1 MDPWLREQVKV
12 RRPVTQIYNGIDT
25 ERFAPHGP
33 VASLRQELGLRSS
46 TLVIAAVGRLDPIK
60 DHAGLIQTFAQVR
73 QAYPDCALVIVG
85 DGPEHERLA
94 AMQAPG
100 VFLLG
105 ARYDIPEIL
114 RAVDVF
120 ALASI
125 NEGISNT
132 ILEAMATGLPV
143 VSTNVG
149 GTPELITHG
158 DNGFLAKPGCIEELA
173 SHLLAYLQDP
183 GLRKEHGLQNRKVT
197 NERFSIQAMVQG
209 YEQVWRRVAGKR

>member
-1 MDPWLREQVKV
+1 
-12 RRPVTQIYNGIDT
+12 
-25 ERFAPHGP
+25 
-33 VASLRQELGLRSS
+33 
-46 TLVIAAVGRLDPIK
+46 
-60 DHAGLIQTFAQVR
+60 
-73 QAYPDCALVIVG
+73 
-85 DGPEHERLA
+85 
-94 AMQAPG
+94 
-100 VFLLG
+100 
-105 ARYDIPEIL
+105 
-114 RAVDVF
+114 
-120 ALASI
+120 
-125 NEGISNT
+125 
-132 ILEAMATGLPV
+132 MATGLPV